1 MFLPRFDNHSSGKS
15 KAFKKWFTNFFVYNR
30 QYFRAFQTS
39 KRDWKSFHM
48 IILKKVKFKWSTLG
62 RCSQDEIFP
71 FAIIRILKEKTKRLQ
86 NDSGN
91 KSNRRWS
98 TPSLVNRFQP
108 QSIYYSAVYV
118 LLSFITSLGNSLIFV
133 GQSFHTAPYFIMHTV
148 LCYKKTIAQTI
159 DYLWDYSLCFQEVGF
174 FFFKSLLKPLKKSPF
189 FN

>member
-1 MFLPRFDNHSSGKS
+1 MIAEAKVRLSE
-15 KAFKKWFTNFFVYNR
+15 KWFTIFFFFVHNW
-30 QYFRAFQTS
+30 QYFREFQTI
-39 KRDWKSFHM
+39 KRDWKGFHM

-98 TPSLVNRFQP
+98 IPSLVNRFQP

-118 LLSFITSLGNSLIFV
+118 LLSIITSLGNSLIFLALHKLLYRCLATTDLLV
-133 GQSFHTAPYFIMHTV
+133 GIFSQSITATYYISLVHEH
-148 LCYKKTIAQTI
+148 
-159 DYLWDYSLCFQEVGF
+159 WSLCRYARDAAYIIGYTLCGV
-174 FFFKSLLKPLKKSPF
+174 SL
-189 FN
+189 